1 MEKNLQNRQDSQVTE
16 RYGDA
21 TPEKQ
26 GSLVTIN
33 ENGET
38 NIADTSCNHLKL
50 CSSVEDQ
57 SDTSFRM
64 SLPKLHRQGTVRDP
78 LDLLHNPTSP
88 TKVSMFSDIKNQLGQ
103 VASLPS

>member
-64 SLPKLHRQGTVRDP
+64 SLPKLHRQGTIRDP
-78 LDLLHNPTSP
+78 LDLSP
-88 TKVSMFSDIKNQLGQ
+88 TKVSMFSDIKNQLG
-103 VASLPS
+103 